1 MNKIN
6 GWTRQAH
13 VTRGADPTEVVTWI
27 HDNGTT
33 ITEFQNV
40 YRLDIPGAPDELY
53 DFLPFSA
60 SNLIATSLHQSL
72 EALYAQEQEREEAY
86 LLQFL
91 TSFARAEGEEF
102 YSGGTPREEL
112 NLVETID
119 QLVQLKQ
126 LMEFHKRD
134 PQTMMVYARGK
145 RISTIEPLDDGSG
158 QDNLDIY
165 LS

>member
-53 DFLPFSA
+53 D
-60 SNLIATSLHQSL
+60 NLIATSLHQSL
-72 EALYAQEQEREEAY
+72 EALYAQEQEREE
-86 LLQFL
+86 Q
-91 TSFARAEGEEF
+91 ARAEGEEF

>member
-1 MNKIN
+1 MVQGGGRQMNKIN

-53 DFLPFSA
+53 NFLPFSA
-60 SNLIATSLHQSL
+60 SNLLTTRIHQSL
-72 EALYAQEQEREEAY
+72 AALSAQEQEREE
-86 LLQFL
+86 Q
-91 TSFARAEGEEF
+91 ARAEGEEF

>member
-1 MNKIN
+1 MVQGGGRQMNKIN

-53 DFLPFSA
+53 D
-60 SNLIATSLHQSL
+60 NLIATSLHQSL
-72 EALYAQEQEREEAY
+72 EALYAQEQEREE
-86 LLQFL
+86 Q
-91 TSFARAEGEEF
+91 ARAEGEEF